1 MITITCHKLVIKVM
15 DIVKK
20 IEDLE
25 REIHNLKSLI
35 LVRENAFFET
45 KLVSLRGI
53 GKLSVS
59 EDELEEAIEKAKKSL
74 FAGVEDAVRD

>member
-1 MITITCHKLVIKVM
+1 M

-25 REIHNLKSLI
+25 REIHNLKSLV
-35 LVRENAFFET
+35 LVRENAFSET

-59 EDELEEAIEKAKKSL
+59 EDELEESIEKAKKSL

>member
-1 MITITCHKLVIKVM
+1 M
-15 DIVKK
+15 KK

-25 REIHNLKSLI
+25 REIHNLKSLV
-35 LVRENAFFET
+35 LVRENAFFEK